1 MKRQEAEAKAGRQ
14 EEVSW
19 LDVPESISYEKG
31 DLFFEDWEIRDEL
44 GQGASGSVYLLGKEL
59 MGLAQQAAMKVVHL
73 APDKATDQMLRSMGQ
88 SQQMIATRRREA
100 LSAVVREIA
109 MMMSLKDHPN
119 VVRCEDYK
127 VYRIADED
135 N

>member
-1 MKRQEAEAKAGRQ
+1 M
-14 EEVSW
+14 
-19 LDVPESISYEKG
+19 
-31 DLFFEDWEIRDEL
+31 
-44 GQGASGSVYLLGKEL
+44 YLLGKEL

-73 APDKATDQMLRSMGQ
+73 APDKAMDQMLRSMGQ

-109 MMMSLKDHPN
+109 MMMSLKDRSN

>member
-1 MKRQEAEAKAGRQ
+1 M
-14 EEVSW
+14 
-19 LDVPESISYEKG
+19 
-31 DLFFEDWEIRDEL
+31 
-44 GQGASGSVYLLGKEL
+44 
-59 MGLAQQAAMKVVHL
+59 
-73 APDKATDQMLRSMGQ
+73 DQMLRSMGQ

-109 MMMSLKDHPN
+109 MMMSLKDHSN